1 MTVRTA
7 ISVLVLLAA
16 AAHAQQSAVTTI
28 NSVRNNLKS
37 ATAPAKEAH
46 DAALRMAAP
55 SGGMTAN
62 IPSRVPEKPKQ
73 AEKLAPGAA
82 PEMQRSPA
90 PVKVMHGKRD
100 PFVSIIR
107 TDTGAGGSC
116 TGGKKCLVIGQIELK
131 GIVRTPTETIAV
143 VQNGQNKTY
152 FLRENDPVF
161 NGKLV
166 KIQPDQVVFREM
178 VVDRVGRQSSRDI
191 IKRILK
197 PAV

>member
-7 ISVLVLLAA
+7 ISVLVLLTA

-28 NSVRNNLKS
+28 NTARNNLKA
-37 ATAPAKEAH
+37 ATAPVQEKSN
-46 DAALRMAAP
+46 AALKAATPGSGISASIPARVSEKAKQPATLAPAAP
-55 SGGMTAN
+55 AEQAPN
-62 IPSRVPEKPKQ
+62 KPIDI
-73 AEKLAPGAA
+73 
-82 PEMQRSPA
+82 R
-90 PVKVMHGKRD
+90 GKRD
-100 PFVSIIR
+100 PFISIIR
-107 TDTGAGGSC
+107 AQSAAGGTC
-116 TGGKKCLVIGQIELK
+116 TTGKKCLVIGQIELK
-131 GIVRTPTETIAV
+131 GVVRTATEIIAV
-143 VQNGQNKTY
+143 VQNAQNKTY

-166 KIQPDQVVFREM
+166 KIEPDQVVFRET

>member
-7 ISVLVLLAA
+7 ISVLVLLTA

-28 NSVRNNLKS
+28 NNARNSLKA
-37 ATAPAKEAH
+37 ATAPVNAKRDE
-46 DAALRMAAP
+46 ALRAATP
-55 SGGMTAN
+55 GSPAAAS
-62 IPSRVPEKPKQ
+62 IPARASEKAKQ
-73 AEKLAPGAA
+73 PAGLAPVA
-82 PEMQRSPA
+82 PEMQKPDK
-90 PVKVMHGKRD
+90 PIVMRDKRD

-107 TDTGAGGSC
+107 TQSAAAATC
-116 TGGKKCLVIGQIELK
+116 TTGKKCLVIGQIELK
-131 GIVRTPTETIAV
+131 GIARTATETIAIV
-143 VQNGQNKTY
+143 ENSQKKTY

-166 KIQPDQVVFREM
+166 KIQPDQVVFRETI
-178 VVDRVGRQSSRDI
+178 VDRVGRQSSRDI